1 MNNARLEDMLK
12 GWFVGNFEPSAFK
25 SNDCEV
31 AVKSYQAGDKEPLHH
46 HKISTEITLILTGE
60 ARMAGRNWGPGD
72 IVVLLPGE
80 STDFE
85 AITNCNSVVVKIPCV
100 KDDKYLG
107 KPVGLKKPDRS
118 NLST

>member
-12 GWFVGNFEPSAFK
+12 GWFVGNFEPSAYK

-46 HKISTEITLILTGE
+46 HKISTEITLILSGE
-60 ARMAGRNWGPGD
+60 VLMVGKKWRSGD
-72 IVVLLPGE
+72 IVVLSPDE

-85 AITNCNSVVVKIPCV
+85 AISDCITVVVKTPSA
-100 KDDKYLG
+100 KNDKYLG
-107 KPVGLKKPDRS
+107 SADSEFPQYI
-118 NLST
+118 